1 MKKFLRGLTLGAL
14 IGAGLGI
21 FFNPTSGKQ
30 NREKFKK
37 IAKQVTA
44 KLVEE
49 AGKVSKLGK
58 KEYEA
63 IVENVIK
70 KYSKN
75 DLLSPDA
82 WLEIKDELIK
92 RWADV
97 QKELKI
103 KNQKHALSRSGGLKS
118 KSKKKS

>member
-37 IAKQVTA
+37 IANQVTA

-63 IVENVIK
+63 VVENVIK
-70 KYSKN
+70 KYSKD
-75 DLLSPDA
+75 DLLSPEA
-82 WLEIKDELIK
+82 WAGI
-92 RWADV
+92 A
-97 QKELKI
+97 KELKLRWREI
-103 KNQKHALSRSGGLKS
+103 QKGLSE
-118 KSKKKS
+118 KKK